1 MKLKDTDFLY
11 ATMRVRANE
20 KNLLTEREISRM
32 IDAKTPEEAAKIL
45 SESGYGEVSAR
56 SFSDVEKALQ
66 RQLGD
71 TSALINEIC
80 ESSEISEVFLL
91 KYDFH
96 NIKTLIK
103 AELMG
108 EDPERLMSDLSYVPK
123 ERLIHAA
130 HTEDMSDLPPQM
142 AQALKTARETLA
154 HTGDPQRAD
163 FILDRAYFEMISDAA
178 TAFGSDFLKG
188 YVSLLADTANLRS
201 AVRAARQGR
210 GAEILSESL
219 VPGGSIEYKRF
230 LTYDFENG
238 FLNTA
243 LREAAECG
251 ASSAKG
257 ETGLLEFERELDNVL
272 IKYMHSAKYASFDE
286 RPIIAYIAAK
296 EAEAMTVRIIMAGKL
311 ENLSP
316 DEIRNRLRVL

>member
-11 ATMRVRANE
+11 ATMRVRVNE

-56 SFSDVEKALQ
+56 SFSDIEKALQ
-66 RQLGD
+66 RQRRLTAD
-71 TSALINEIC
+71 LIDEVC
-80 ESSEISEVFLL
+80 EDKQISEVFLL

-103 AELMG
+103 AELAG
-108 EDPERLMSDLSYVPK
+108 EAPERLMSDLSCIPK
-123 ERLIHAA
+123 EKLIHAA
-130 HTEDMSDLPPQM
+130 HTDDMTELPLKM
-142 AQALKTARETLA
+142 AEAMKQARETLA

-163 FILDRAYFEMISDAA
+163 FILDRAYFEMLCDAA
-178 TAFGSDFLKG
+178 ESFRSEFLKG
-188 YVSLLADTANLRS
+188 YVSLLADTANLRA

-210 GAEILSESL
+210 GAEVLAESL
-219 VPGGSIEYKRF
+219 VPGGSIEHKRF
-230 LTYDFENG
+230 LTYDFENS
-238 FLNTA
+238 FSNTP
-243 LREAAECG
+243 LSEAAVFG
-251 ASSAKG
+251 AAAAKG
-257 ETGLLEFERELDNVL
+257 NTGLLEFERELDN
-272 IKYMHSAKYASFDE
+272 IIIRYMHGAKYVSFDE

-311 ENLSP
+311 ENLPP